1 MERKAAEEMRLKDDD
16 DNDLRLQDTVGLAP
30 QKCTC
35 NGTSSTRGG
44 VIVSYHVVV
53 LEKPATAAQERF
65 KQRSVKILE
74 THIP

>member
-1 MERKAAEEMRLKDDD
+1 MWNERAEDDD
-16 DNDLRLQDTVGLAP
+16 EIIPMVCQDIGLAP

-35 NGTSSTRGG
+35 IGTSGG

>member
-1 MERKAAEEMRLKDDD
+1 MVC
-16 DNDLRLQDTVGLAP
+16 QDIGLAP

-35 NGTSSTRGG
+35 IGTSGG

-53 LEKPATAAQERF
+53 LEKPATAAQERV